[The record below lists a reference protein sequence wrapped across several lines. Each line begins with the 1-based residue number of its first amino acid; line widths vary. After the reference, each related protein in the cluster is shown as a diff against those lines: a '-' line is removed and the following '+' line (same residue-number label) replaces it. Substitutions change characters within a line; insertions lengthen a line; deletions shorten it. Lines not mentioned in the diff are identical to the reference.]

1 MQSQRR
7 PSCPVLN
14 DREGISSTRF
24 PINRVDVDLPQ
35 PSPSEQLLARL
46 LARALKAFPESHF
59 KRPLVR
65 AARDAA
71 RMAEMTGYALLL
83 LPELFME
90 LAVAEMLK
98 AEYYRMGRI

>member
-1 MQSQRR
+1 MRFQSR
-7 PSCPVLN
+7 PSCPTSN
-14 DREGISSTRF
+14 QREAVASDCLSFYRIE
-24 PINRVDVDLPQ
+24 VDLPQ

-59 KRPLVR
+59 KRPLER
-65 AARDAA
+65 AAKDAA
-71 RMAEMTGYALLL
+71 RMAEQTGYALLL